1 MIAMMNIPAELEVA
15 GIFAHFRIPAVEGD
29 RVYLHIPAGAVVS
42 SEAETP
48 CEEIRFAPNTYW
60 LATVAQLAQCELTT
74 PTVSEHGGIL
84 RFECNAPV
92 TVSSSCVLMAGT
104 TAIPAGELQVAGN
117 GVATHLRG
125 EWAVGGSFPAEL
137 VNCGMAGNGAVRVVR
152 GKCTQGV
159 SSRGRFIA
167 VGVSGAV
174 ADSRGGVGDAATAV
188 RDGGSVGGRIG
199 GACATG

>member
-1 MIAMMNIPAELEVA
+1 MMNIPAELEVA
-15 GIFAHFRIPAVEGD
+15 GVFAHFRIPAVEGD

-84 RFECNAPV
+84 RFECNAPA

-117 GVATHLRG
+117 VVATHLRG
-125 EWAVGGSFPAEL
+125 EWPVGGSFPAEL
-137 VNCGMAGNGAVRVVR
+137 VGCGMAGNGAVRVVR
-152 GKCTQGV
+152 VKHTQGV

-167 VGVSGAV
+167 VGVGGAV
-174 ADSRGGVGDAATAV
+174 ADPRGGVGDAAAAV

-199 GACATG
+199 GTCATG

>member
-104 TAIPAGELQVAGN
+104 TAIPAGN
-117 GVATHLRG
+117 GRLA
-125 EWAVGGSFPAEL
+125 
-137 VNCGMAGNGAVRVVR
+137 
-152 GKCTQGV
+152 GV
-159 SSRGRFIA
+159 SPRNW
-167 VGVSGAV
+167 
-174 ADSRGGVGDAATAV
+174 
-188 RDGGSVGGRIG
+188 
-199 GACATG
+199 

>member
-92 TVSSSCVLMAGT
+92 TVSSSCVL
-104 TAIPAGELQVAGN
+104 N
-117 GVATHLRG
+117 GRLA
-125 EWAVGGSFPAEL
+125 
-137 VNCGMAGNGAVRVVR
+137 
-152 GKCTQGV
+152 GV
-159 SSRGRFIA
+159 SPRNW
-167 VGVSGAV
+167 
-174 ADSRGGVGDAATAV
+174 
-188 RDGGSVGGRIG
+188 
-199 GACATG
+199 